1 MATLDTIQK
10 VLNENL
16 DIEPETVTVD
26 ATLEGL
32 GIDSLDMAELI
43 CSLEEELDI
52 DSASQK
58 ASRPSA
64 SWSPISKSSRRTEQ
78 TL

>member
-1 MATLDTIQK
+1 MATLETIQK

-16 DIEPETVTVD
+16 DIEEQAVTPE

-32 GIDSLDMAELI
+32 GVESLDMAELI

-52 DSASQK
+52 EFGEPDGIETIGQLIDYIDA
-58 ASRPSA
+58 
-64 SWSPISKSSRRTEQ
+64 
-78 TL
+78 L

>member
-1 MATLDTIQK
+1 MATLETIQK

-16 DIEPETVTVD
+16 DIEEQAVTPE

-32 GIDSLDMAELI
+32 GVDSLDMAELI

-52 DSASQK
+52 EFGEPDGIETIGQLIDYIDA
-58 ASRPSA
+58 
-64 SWSPISKSSRRTEQ
+64 
-78 TL
+78 L